1 MCPID
6 QTQMVEVPAAHSLVQ
21 AEQHDRAGIVS
32 WLVLYLS
39 LCAVGAVV
47 VVTNAWYDV
56 VAVQPDTWGALIFDV
71 LAGFVGVGSILFV
84 VIPSAILYRRK
95 RRRLDLVSLCI
106 AIICLLALC
115 AEFVV
120 LFFIPLKPGSPAG

>member
-1 MCPID
+1 
-6 QTQMVEVPAAHSLVQ
+6 
-21 AEQHDRAGIVS
+21 
-32 WLVLYLS
+32 
-39 LCAVGAVV
+39 
-47 VVTNAWYDV
+47 VTNAWYDV